1 MKVFREDTRSV
12 SFLPGNRGTSVE
24 TTKKKKCIIKRVLH
38 GFPLS
43 SRLHNLHSRQV
54 EILNRATAKNLL
66 KLVPAYTIQS
76 TFPQI
81 NKK

>member
-1 MKVFREDTRSV
+1 MKVFRGDTRSV

-24 TTKKKKCIIKRVLH
+24 TKKKKKCIIKRVLH
-38 GFPLS
+38 GFPLC
-43 SRLHNLHSRQV
+43 SRLQNLHSRQV

-76 TFPQI
+76 TFSQI